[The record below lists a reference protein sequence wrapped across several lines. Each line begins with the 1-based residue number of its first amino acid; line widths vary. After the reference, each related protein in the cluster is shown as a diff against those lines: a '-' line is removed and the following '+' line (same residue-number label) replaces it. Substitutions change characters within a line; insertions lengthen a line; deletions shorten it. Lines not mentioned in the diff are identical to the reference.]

1 MKAQNSKQI
10 NSLYEREKRKIN
22 TQLQNLFK
30 NKKPQSLYSPTS
42 YILKNGGKRIRP
54 MLVLF
59 SAKAVGGSFEKVKH
73 AAIAVELL
81 HSFSLVHD
89 DIMDNADKRRNLLTL
104 HKKYDLSTAILAGDS
119 LLSIAY
125 QELLKDLNKNTKS
138 SIEIFTKALIE
149 VCEGQSYDKDF
160 ETNNNVSIADYKL
173 MIKKK
178 TAALTEMC
186 CQLGA
191 ILGGGGKEQ
200 INSLKLFGRHLG
212 FAFQIRDDLLDITA
226 EENKFGKVLG
236 GDLIEGKKTFL
247 LLKALELAKA
257 NDKKFLLKLIK
268 DKGTSTKNVIKY
280 KDIYLRLG
288 ILDLAEKEVENNT
301 NRALKQLNYL
311 NNREKEKLIWLA
323 DHLLNRKN

>member
-1 MKAQNSKQI
+1 MNSQISRNI
-10 NSLYEREKRKIN
+10 NSRYEREKKKIN

-30 NKKPQSLYSPTS
+30 KKKPQSLYSPAS

-59 SAKAVGGSFEKVKH
+59 SAKSVGGSFDKVKH
-73 AAIAVELL
+73 AALAVELL

-119 LLSIAY
+119 ILSIAY
-125 QELLKDLNKNTKS
+125 QELLKDLNRNSKA
-138 SIEIFTKALIE
+138 SIEIFTKALVE

-160 ETNNNVSIADYKL
+160 ETNKKVSISDYKL

-186 CQLGA
+186 CYLGA
-191 ILGGGGKEQ
+191 VLGGGSQKEIQ
-200 INSLKLFGRHLG
+200 SLKLFGRYIG

-226 EENKFGKVLG
+226 SEKKFGKVMG

-247 LLKALELAKA
+247 LLKALELAKG
-257 NDKKFLLKLIK
+257 NDKKLLMKLIK
-268 DKGTSTKNVIKY
+268 DNGTSTQKVLKY
-280 KDIYLRLG
+280 KEIYLRLG
-288 ILDLAEKEVENNT
+288 ILEITEKEIKKYT
-301 NRALKQLNYL
+301 GKALNQLNNL
-311 NNREKEKLIWLA
+311 KGNEKEKLIWLA
-323 DHLLNRKN
+323 GFLLNRNN

>member
-1 MKAQNSKQI
+1 MNCQNLTQI
-10 NSLYEREKRKIN
+10 NSLYEREKKKIN
-22 TQLQNLFK
+22 TQLENLFK
-30 NKKPQSLYSPTS
+30 KKRPQSLYSAAS

-59 SAKAVGGSFEKVKH
+59 SAKAVGGSFERVKH
-73 AAIAVELL
+73 AAISVELL

-104 HKKYDLSTAILAGDS
+104 HKKYDLSTAILVGDS

-125 QELLKDLNKNTKS
+125 QELLKDLNKKDKS

-149 VCEGQSYDKDF
+149 VCEGQAYDKDF
-160 ETNNNVSIADYKL
+160 ETNKNISIVDYKL

-186 CQLGA
+186 CHLGVV
-191 ILGGGGKEQ
+191 LGGGNKKQ
-200 INSLKLFGRHLG
+200 IKSLKLFGRYIG

-226 EENKFGKVLG
+226 EENKFGKILG

-247 LLKALELAKA
+247 LLKALEIAKG
-257 NDKKFLLKLIK
+257 NDKKLLLKLIK
-268 DKGTSTKNVIKY
+268 DKGTNTKNVIKY

-288 ILDLAEKEVENNT
+288 ILELTEKEIKRNT
-301 NRALKQLNYL
+301 DKALEQLNCL
-311 NNREKEKLIWLA
+311 KDREKETLVWLA
-323 DHLLNRKN
+323 DHLLNRNN

>member
-59 SAKAVGGSFEKVKH
+59 SAKAVGGSFERVKH

-160 ETNNNVSIADYKL
+160 ETNNNVSLTDYKL

>member
-1 MKAQNSKQI
+1 MNDQNSTHI
-10 NSLYEREKRKIN
+10 NSLYEREKQKIN

-30 NKKPQSLYSPTS
+30 KKRPKSLYSSAS

-125 QELLKDLNKNTKS
+125 QELLKDLSNKAKT

-149 VCEGQSYDKDF
+149 VCEGQGYDKDF
-160 ETNNNVSIADYKL
+160 ETNKNVSIADYKF

-186 CQLGA
+186 CHLGA
-191 ILGGGGKEQ
+191 ILGGGKEEQ
-200 INSLKLFGRHLG
+200 INSLKLFGRYIG
-212 FAFQIRDDLLDITA
+212 FAFQIRDDLLDIAA

-247 LLKALELAKA
+247 LLKALELAKG
-257 NDKKFLLKLIK
+257 NDKKLLIKLIK

-288 ILDLAEKEVENNT
+288 ILELTEKEIKRNT
-301 NRALKQLNYL
+301 DKALEQLNCL
-311 NNREKEKLIWLA
+311 KDREKETLVWLA
-323 DHLLNRKN
+323 DHLLNRNN

>member
-59 SAKAVGGSFEKVKH
+59 SAKAVGGSFERVKH

>member
-1 MKAQNSKQI
+1 MNSQISRNI
-10 NSLYEREKRKIN
+10 NSRYEREKKKIN

-30 NKKPQSLYSPTS
+30 KKKPQSLYSPAS

-59 SAKAVGGSFEKVKH
+59 SAKSVGGSFDKVKH
-73 AAIAVELL
+73 AALAVELL

-119 LLSIAY
+119 ILSIAY
-125 QELLKDLNKNTKS
+125 QELLKDLNRNSKA
-138 SIEIFTKALIE
+138 SIEIFTKALVE

-160 ETNNNVSIADYKL
+160 ETNKKVSISDYKL

-186 CQLGA
+186 CYLGA
-191 ILGGGGKEQ
+191 VLGGGSQKEIQ
-200 INSLKLFGRHLG
+200 SLKLFGRYIG

-226 EENKFGKVLG
+226 NEKKFGKVMG

-247 LLKALELAKA
+247 LLKALELAKG
-257 NDKKFLLKLIK
+257 NDKKLLMKLIK
-268 DKGTSTKNVIKY
+268 DNGTSAQKVLKY
-280 KDIYLRLG
+280 KEIYLRLG
-288 ILDLAEKEVENNT
+288 ILEITEKEIKKYT
-301 NRALKQLNYL
+301 GKALNQLNNL
-311 NNREKEKLIWLA
+311 KGNEKEKLIWLA
-323 DHLLNRKN
+323 GFLLNRNN